1 MSSNTAGEVDKYARV
16 VAATVAGQERRAG
29 RLAEEGL
36 DEPSAAQL
44 KTRVEA
50 MMKGAEGRTWTERFS
65 VAYRAALKG
74 KEPPAFEDPREAET
88 VPERKPVPEVRD
100 TELPPAPAPASSTLG
115 SATFPAV
122 AAPGEGTLPLDRPH
136 AVAVKPY
143 VPFSLPADDA
153 LSFEA
158 FAAYQA
164 DMAVWPERA
173 PEIFTR
179 YGLVD
184 PHKRKA
190 VHATWAARLKE
201 PVLLMRWEAV
211 VEQMVTAKK
220 KQRDTLR

>member
-1 MSSNTAGEVDKYARV
+1 MSSNTAREVDKYARV
-16 VAATVAGQERRAG
+16 VAATVGGQDRRAA
-29 RLAEEGL
+29 RLSEEGL
-36 DEPSAAQL
+36 DEKSAAQL
-44 KTRVEA
+44 KTRVEE
-50 MMKGAEGRTWTERFS
+50 MMKGPESRTWTERFS

-88 VPERKPVPEVRD
+88 VPEHELAPALRE
-100 TELPPAPAPASSTLG
+100 TELPSAQAPASSTLG

-122 AAPGEGTLPLDRPH
+122 AAPGDATLPLDRPH

-143 VPFSLPADDA
+143 VPFSTPADDT

-201 PVLLMRWEAV
+201 PILLMRWEAV